1 MNKCHLAK
9 LYLATLL
16 ATAPVVFAQAPAQI
30 AGRLNGLFF
39 LPHIGWKNKM
49 LTKEFFEKLKEIAK
63 VGKYCIEAIIEST
76 LDDLCWSRWCRN
88 HDFTYADKKVWWS
101 VH

>member
-39 LPHIGWKNKM
+39 LPHIGWKKKM
-49 LTKEFFEKLKEIAK
+49 LTRDFFEKLKEVVK
-63 VGKYCIEAIIEST
+63 VEKDCFEAIIEST
-76 LDDLCWSRWCRN
+76 RRY
-88 HDFTYADKKVWWS
+88 DFTYADKKVWWPI
-101 VH
+101 HYC